1 MPSRFPTIAR
11 DGFDRH
17 ILYEASVQ
25 AVDVDIAL
33 IRKIFR
39 ARNRRAPLRLRED
52 FCGTALMACEWI
64 RGHAEREAWGV
75 DLDAPTLAWARE
87 HRLPT
92 LGERAGRL
100 TLLQAD
106 VLEAETPPADVV
118 AALNFSFM
126 IFRER
131 ALLKRYFARVH
142 ASLAPGGLFL
152 LDLFGGPHAQNVQS
166 ETKKIPR
173 GRDAAGHAY
182 PAFTYVWE
190 QASFN
195 AIDQEILCHIHFK
208 GRALGHVRKAFTYH
222 WRLWTLSELKD
233 LLHEC
238 GFATADAYLEGWDDR
253 TADSDGHLRLR
264 KRYEGMDSWI
274 AYLAAFRD

>member
-1 MPSRFPTIAR
+1 MPNRFPRIDR
-11 DGFDRH
+11 EGYDRH

-33 IRKIFR
+33 IQKIFR
-39 ARNRRAPLRLRED
+39 ARNQRAPLRLRED

-75 DLDAPTLAWARE
+75 DLDAPTLGWARA

-92 LGERAGRL
+92 LGEHAGRL
-100 TLLQAD
+100 TLLRENVLAAD
-106 VLEAETPPADVV
+106 TPPVDVV

-131 ALLKRYFARVH
+131 ALLKEYFARVH

-152 LDLFGGPHAQNVQS
+152 LDLFGGPHAQNVQT
-166 ETKKIPR
+166 ETKKIPA

-190 QASFN
+190 QAAFN
-195 AIDQEILCHIHFK
+195 AIDQAILCHIHFK
-208 GRALGHVRKAFTYH
+208 GRAFGELRKAFTYA
-222 WRLWTLSELKD
+222 WRLWTITELKD
-233 LLHEC
+233 ILREC
-238 GFATADAYLEGWDDR
+238 GFRTADAYLEGWDDR
-253 TADSDGHLRLR
+253 AGESDGKLRPR
-264 KRYEGMDSWI
+264 KRYTGMDSWI